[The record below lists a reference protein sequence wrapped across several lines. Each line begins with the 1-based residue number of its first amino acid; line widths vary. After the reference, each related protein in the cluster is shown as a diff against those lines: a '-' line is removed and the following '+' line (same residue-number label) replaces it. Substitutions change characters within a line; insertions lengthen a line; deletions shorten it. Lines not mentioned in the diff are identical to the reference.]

1 MPTGASNKKKYTYV
15 WISAIIL
22 IFGIFTVVEVS
33 RKFKN
38 NSVVDKSRMMV
49 SERDDIAFVMN
60 GGTKRKAP
68 QFSLIN
74 QDSVVVSNTD
84 YLGKVYLV
92 DFFFTTCPTIC
103 PVMTQ
108 NLVEIQKTFE
118 NVEDFGV
125 VSFTIN
131 PRYDTP
137 TVLKQY
143 QQKYDIAHYK
153 NWNLLTGNQEEIY
166 KIAQQGFTIF
176 VNEEAASPGGFE
188 HSGLFA
194 LIDKRG
200 YIRSRTDRFGNP
212 LVYYR
217 GTITEAQGTN
227 NEGEAQQVTILKE
240 DIKKLLDE

>member
-108 NLVEIQKTFE
+108 NLVM
-118 NVEDFGV
+118 
-125 VSFTIN
+125 S
-131 PRYDTP
+131 
-137 TVLKQY
+137 
-143 QQKYDIAHYK
+143 IAV
-153 NWNLLTGNQEEIY
+153 T
-166 KIAQQGFTIF
+166 
-176 VNEEAASPGGFE
+176 
-188 HSGLFA
+188 
-194 LIDKRG
+194 RG
-200 YIRSRTDRFGNP
+200 ADLRFIGQSEVGP
-212 LVYYR
+212 
-217 GTITEAQGTN
+217 
-227 NEGEAQQVTILKE
+227 
-240 DIKKLLDE
+240 